1 MLPFLQLEYC
11 WQISLKW
18 LSSCLGRCKQCR
30 YQKIVCFSNQLFR
43 RANRRIDMGQKFATI
58 FDSRL
63 KWFPVKTKGPVT
75 KIKNIKTELTKIL
88 RPTHFLVL
96 KDIKTDKFFFGLI
109 PRIFFL
115 IGVVGLNIY
124 IEAFLENKTE
134 TLKTDKV
141 T

>member
-1 MLPFLQLEYC
+1 M
-11 WQISLKW
+11 
-18 LSSCLGRCKQCR
+18 
-30 YQKIVCFSNQLFR
+30 
-43 RANRRIDMGQKFATI
+43 
-58 FDSRL
+58 
-63 KWFPVKTKGPVT
+63 GPVT
-75 KIKNIKTELTKIL
+75 KIKNIKTGSTKIL
-88 RPTHFLVL
+88 RLTHFSGP

-115 IGVVGLNIY
+115 IGVVGLNTY